1 MQEPGPWLAI
11 AGLGIYH
18 GVRAAIGWLFA
29 VALGLLINYRRLA
42 GRKS

>member
-1 MQEPGPWLAI
+1 MQELWPWLAI

-18 GVRAAIGWLFA
+18 GVHPAIGWLFA
-29 VALGLLINYRRLA
+29 VALGLVINRRRLA